1 MTEPL
6 SQKPYLLRALY
17 EWCVDNGFTPYVSVV
32 VDSETRVPMEYVR
45 NGEIVLN
52 IGPLAANRLKMGNE
66 FIEFAARF
74 GGVAKDLLIPIGAVS
89 AIYARENGHGMSFEV
104 ERRSKPGWEVAGHPL
119 RDATARRAGPEDEP
133 RAADIAAPPVTRG
146 EGEGGGAGRSG
157 AEGSSST
164 ASSGASGD
172 GPKPPGAT
180 PTPGSGRPA
189 LRRVK

>member
-1 MTEPL
+1 MNEPL

-104 ERRSKPGWEVAGHPL
+104 ERRSKPGWEVAGHALRDANATKRTGADEEPRSPDLAVAPPL
-119 RDATARRAGPEDEP
+119 RDGT
-133 RAADIAAPPVTRG
+133 
-146 EGEGGGAGRSG
+146 EGA
-157 AEGSSST
+157 SST
-164 ASSGASGD
+164 ASSSSGLSSSTSE
-172 GPKPPGAT
+172 GPKPPGT
-180 PTPGSGRPA
+180 PSPGSGRPA